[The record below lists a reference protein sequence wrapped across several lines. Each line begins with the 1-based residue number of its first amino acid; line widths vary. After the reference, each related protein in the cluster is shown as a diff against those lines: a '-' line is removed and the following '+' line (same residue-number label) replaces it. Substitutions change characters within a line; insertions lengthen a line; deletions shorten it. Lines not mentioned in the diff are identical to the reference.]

1 MSLES
6 LPADLFSRS
15 LCAACPTC
23 AHPPASQRCQ
33 TPHVAGLARRTFSR
47 SAACAVHSPASATV
61 TTVLVSTSTR
71 RTVRQRAR
79 RRSITCAFTRGRAAA
94 LRRHRAYLNA
104 VANIYAG
111 AGGSGKSARLRQALQ
126 DSYPSAEA
134 FQNARRRRRLRDLT
148 PGRLE
153 VDVCRC
159 GECGER
165 WGCSRMQ
172 SISPP
177 LCRACFGDR
186 SEKLAICDLCGSEAL
201 RAWMPGPNKRVCERC
216 WETRMDRYSCNV
228 WALLK
233 QDM

>member
-1 MSLES
+1 MPDATRGRLGAENLLALSCLCR
-6 LPADLFSRS
+6 AFTS
-15 LCAACPTC
+15 LCDGNDGAGVHIYPENCAA
-23 AHPPASQRCQ
+23 
-33 TPHVAGLARRTFSR
+33 AR
-47 SAACAVHSPASATV
+47 AQA
-61 TTVLVSTSTR
+61 
-71 RTVRQRAR
+71 
-79 RRSITCAFTRGRAAA
+79 RSITCAFTRGRAAA

-216 WETRMDRYSCNV
+216 WETRMDRYSCNM
-228 WALLK
+228 WAVLK